1 MSLQMMLRFLFTR
14 KDRAILL
21 FLTLLMVLSGLLE
34 VFGLGMLFPYVQIL
48 QDPTRISD
56 VRYVRAVYEWL
67 GFTSHRSFLIA
78 MSMALLG
85 TFLVKGVVT
94 LWVTNFQLRFVNAK
108 LADLG
113 STLLSRYLRQPYAFF
128 LSTNTSVLI
137 GNLTTSITQLCQGVI
152 QSALLLASEAT
163 VTAGVVVFLIYLKPV
178 FSLSAILF
186 LAGLSVLFRRVIRVR
201 VGRYAQ
207 ANEHHWKAM
216 LRCVNE
222 GLSSAKEVQV
232 LGCQRYFVDAYSVE
246 VNSFGWANRCNGVLA
261 QLPRVALES
270 AAVAG
275 IVTFGLFAMLAGS
288 FGRDVFAVLAAFAI
302 ATIRIVPSTNRMLQ
316 AWNGINFYRPSIEI
330 IAAGLSEG
338 GNDEASQVAEQTTPI
353 ASRPYLREALTV
365 SIKSFAYPANPHFGL
380 AAIDLTIRRG
390 QTVGLIGQ
398 SGSGKTTLVDLIL
411 GLFPNFDGGITVDGR
426 DIRDNLAAWRRQIG
440 YIPQSIYLRDDTIV
454 RNVAFGVPDSRIDMR
469 KVERAICLAGLEPVI
484 RTQREGL
491 ETLVGDRGVR
501 LSGGERQ
508 RIGIAR
514 ALYHDPDLLVL
525 DEATS
530 ALDNETEQQ
539 IIDSI
544 LGLSMAK
551 TVIIIAHRLS
561 TVKHCDM
568 VYLMRSGRIIDRGP
582 FSMIAERNP
591 DFVNPQFVTS
601 VRDR

>member
-14 KDRAILL
+14 KDRTILL

-34 VFGLGMLFPYVQIL
+34 VFSLGMLFPYVQIL
-48 QDPTRISD
+48 EDPTRISS
-56 VRYVRAVYEWL
+56 VRYVREVYERL
-67 GFTSHRSFLIA
+67 GFGSHRSFLIA
-78 MSMALLG
+78 MSLALLV
-85 TFLVKGVVT
+85 TFVVKGVVT
-94 LWVTNFQLRFVNAK
+94 LWVTNFQLRFVNGK

-113 STLLSRYLRQPYAFF
+113 STLLSRYLHQPYAFF

-152 QSALLLASEAT
+152 QSALSLASEAT

-178 FSLSAILF
+178 FSLSAIMF
-186 LAGLSVLFRRVIRVR
+186 LAGLSVLFRRVIRTR

-207 ANEHHWKAM
+207 ANDHHWKAM

-246 VNSFGWANRCNGVLA
+246 VRSFGSANRCNGVLA

-275 IVTFGLFAMLAGS
+275 IVTFGLLAILAGS
-288 FGRDVFAVLAAFAI
+288 FGKDVFAVLAAFAI

-316 AWNGINFYRPSIEI
+316 AWNGISFYRPSIEI

-338 GNDEASQVAEQTTPI
+338 ANDGASQVAERTTLT
-353 ASRPYLREALTV
+353 ASRLHLREALRV
-365 SIKSFAYPANPHFGL
+365 SIKSFAYPTNPHFGL
-380 AAIDLTIRRG
+380 VDIDLTIRPG
-390 QTVGLIGQ
+390 ETVGLIGQ

-411 GLFPNFDGGITVDGR
+411 GLFPQFDGSITVDGHN
-426 DIRDNLAAWRRQIG
+426 IRENLAAWRQQIG
-440 YIPQSIYLRDDTIV
+440 YIPQNIYLRDDTIV
-454 RNVAFGVPDSRIDMR
+454 RNVAFGVPDSQIDMR
-469 KVERAICLAGLEPVI
+469 EVERAICLAGLEPVI
-484 RTQREGL
+484 RTQRDGV

-530 ALDNETEQQ
+530 ALDNETERQ
-539 IIDSI
+539 IVDSI
-544 LGLSMAK
+544 LNISLAK

-561 TVKHCDM
+561 TVKHCSM
-568 VYLMRSGRIIDRGP
+568 VYLMRGGKIIDRGP
-582 FSMIAERNP
+582 FSMITERNP

>member
-1 MSLQMMLRFLFTR
+1 MLRFLFTR
-14 KDRAILL
+14 RDRAILFL
-21 FLTLLMVLSGLLE
+21 LTLLMVLGGMLE

-56 VRYVRAVYEWL
+56 VRYVRALYEWL
-67 GFTSHRSFLIA
+67 GFHSHRSFLIA
-78 MSMALLG
+78 MSMALLV

-94 LWVTNFQLRFVNAK
+94 IWVTNFQLRFVNAK

-113 STLLSRYLRQPYAFF
+113 STLLSRYLHQPYTFF

-186 LAGLSVLFRRVIRVR
+186 LGGLSVLFRRVIRVR

-246 VNSFGWANRCNGVLA
+246 VRSFGWANRCNGVLA

-275 IVTFGLFAMLAGS
+275 IVTFGLFAILAGS

-316 AWNGINFYRPSIEI
+316 AWNGITFYRPSIEI

-338 GNDEASQVAEQTTPI
+338 IHDGASQGAEQTTPI
-353 ASRPYLREALTV
+353 VSRLPLREGLTV
-365 SIKSFAYPANPHFGL
+365 LIKSFAYPTNPHFGL
-380 AAIDLTIRRG
+380 VDIDLTIRRG

-411 GLFPNFDGGITVDGR
+411 GLFSHFDGSITVDGY
-426 DIRDNLAAWRRQIG
+426 DIRDNLAAWRQQIG

-544 LGLSMAK
+544 LGLRAK

-582 FSMIAERNP
+582 FSIIAERNP

>member
-1 MSLQMMLRFLFTR
+1 MMLRFLFTR
-14 KDRAILL
+14 KDRVILL

-56 VRYVRAVYEWL
+56 SRYISAVYEWF
-67 GFTSHRSFLIA
+67 GFASHRSFLIA
-78 MSMALLG
+78 MSMALLV

-94 LWVTNFQLRFVNAK
+94 LWVANFQLRFVNAK

-113 STLLSRYLRQPYAFF
+113 STLLSRYLHQPYAFF
-128 LSTNTSVLI
+128 LSTNTSALI

-163 VTAGVVVFLIYLKPV
+163 VTAGVVAFLIYLKPV

-186 LAGLSVLFRRVIRVR
+186 LAGLSVLFRRLIRVR

-246 VNSFGWANRCNGVLA
+246 AKSFGWANRHNGVLA
-261 QLPRVALES
+261 QLPRVALEA

-275 IVTFGLFAMLAGS
+275 IVIFGLFAILAGG
-288 FGRDVFAVLAAFAI
+288 FGKGVFAVLAAFAI

-316 AWNGINFYRPSIEI
+316 AWNGISFYRPSIEI

-338 GNDEASQVAEQTTPI
+338 INDGASQVGEQTAPN
-353 ASRPYLREALTV
+353 ALGLRLREELTV
-365 SIKSFAYPANPHFGL
+365 SIKSFGYPTNPHFGL
-380 AAIDLTIRRG
+380 VDIDLTIRRG
-390 QTVGLIGQ
+390 QTVGLIGP

-411 GLFPNFDGGITVDGR
+411 GLFPEFDGSITVDGH
-426 DIRDNLAAWRRQIG
+426 DIRENLAGWRQQIG
-440 YIPQSIYLRDDTIV
+440 YIPQNIYLRDDTIV
-454 RNVAFGVPDSRIDMR
+454 RNVAFGVPDSQIDIGEV
-469 KVERAICLAGLEPVI
+469 KRAICLAGLEPVI
-484 RTQREGL
+484 RTQSHGL
-491 ETLVGDRGVR
+491 GTLVGDRGVR

-514 ALYHDPDLLVL
+514 ALYHDPDILIL
-525 DEATS
+525 DEGTS
-530 ALDNETEQQ
+530 ALDNETERQ
-539 IIDSI
+539 IVDSI
-544 LGLSMAK
+544 LDISLAK

-561 TVKHCDM
+561 TVKHCSM
-568 VYLMRSGRIIDRGP
+568 VYLMRGGRIIDRGP

-601 VRDR
+601 LRDR

>member
-1 MSLQMMLRFLFTR
+1 MSLRMMLRFLFTR
-14 KDRAILL
+14 KDRTILL

-48 QDPTRISD
+48 EDPTRISD
-56 VRYVRAVYEWL
+56 VRYVRAVYGWL
-67 GFTSHRSFLIA
+67 GFGSHRSFLIA
-78 MSMALLG
+78 MSMALLA

-94 LWVTNFQLRFVNAK
+94 LWVANFQLRFVNAK

-113 STLLSRYLRQPYAFF
+113 STLLSRYLHQPYAFF

-152 QSALLLASEAT
+152 QSALSLASEAT
-163 VTAGVVVFLIYLKPV
+163 VTVGVVVFLIYLKPV
-178 FSLSAILF
+178 LSLSAILF
-186 LAGLSVLFRRVIRVR
+186 LAGLSLLFRRVIRVR
-201 VGRYAQ
+201 MGRYAQ
-207 ANEHHWKAM
+207 ANDHHWKAM

-246 VNSFGWANRCNGVLA
+246 VKSFGWANRCNGVLA

-275 IVTFGLFAMLAGS
+275 IVTFGLFAILAGS
-288 FGRDVFAVLAAFAI
+288 FGKDVFAVLAAFAI

-316 AWNGINFYRPSIEI
+316 AWNGISFYRPSIEI
-330 IAAGLSEG
+330 IAAGLSVG
-338 GNDEASQVAEQTTPI
+338 ANDGAKVAEQTTHA
-353 ASRPYLREALTV
+353 ASRLHLREALRV
-365 SIKSFAYPANPHFGL
+365 SIKSFAYPTNPHFDL
-380 AAIDLTIRRG
+380 VDIDLTIRRG

-411 GLFPNFDGGITVDGR
+411 GLFPQFDGSITVD
-426 DIRDNLAAWRRQIG
+426 DHNIRENLASWRQQIG
-440 YIPQSIYLRDDTIV
+440 YIPQNIYLRDDTIV
-454 RNVAFGVPDSRIDMR
+454 RNVAFGVPDSQIDMR
-469 KVERAICLAGLEPVI
+469 EVERAICLAGLEPVI
-484 RTQREGL
+484 RTQRDGL

-530 ALDNETEQQ
+530 ALDNETERQ

-544 LGLSMAK
+544 SGLSGAK

-561 TVKHCDM
+561 TVKHCDT
-568 VYLMRSGRIIDRGP
+568 VYLMRRGRIIDQGP
-582 FSMIAERNP
+582 LSVIAERRP
-591 DFVNPQFVTS
+591 DIENPQIVTG
-601 VRDR
+601 VGNR

>member
-1 MSLQMMLRFLFTR
+1 MMLRFLFTR
-14 KDRAILL
+14 RDRAILL
-21 FLTLLMVLSGLLE
+21 LLTLLMVLSGLLE

-56 VRYVRAVYEWL
+56 VRYVRVLYEWL
-67 GFTSHRSFLIA
+67 GFSSHSSFLIA
-78 MSMALLG
+78 MSMALLV

-94 LWVTNFQLRFVNAK
+94 IWVTNFQLRFVNAK

-113 STLLSRYLRQPYAFF
+113 STLLSRYLHQPYAFF

-186 LAGLSVLFRRVIRVR
+186 LGGLSVLFRSVIRVR
-201 VGRYAQ
+201 VGRYAH

-246 VNSFGWANRCNGVLA
+246 VRSFGWANRCNGVLA

-275 IVTFGLFAMLAGS
+275 IVTFGLFAILAGS
-288 FGRDVFAVLAAFAI
+288 FGSDVLAVLAAFAI

-316 AWNGINFYRPSIEI
+316 AWNGITFYRPSIEI

-338 GNDEASQVAEQTTPI
+338 VNDGASQAAEQPTPI
-353 ASRPYLREALTV
+353 VSRLPLREGLMA
-365 SIKSFAYPANPHFGL
+365 SIKSFAYPTNPHFGL
-380 AAIDLTIRRG
+380 VDIDLTIRRG

-411 GLFPNFDGGITVDGR
+411 GLFPHFDGSITVDGY
-426 DIRDNLAAWRRQIG
+426 DIRDNLAAWRQQIG

-544 LGLSMAK
+544 LGLSRAK

-561 TVKHCDM
+561 TVKYCDM

-582 FSMIAERNP
+582 FSIIAERNP